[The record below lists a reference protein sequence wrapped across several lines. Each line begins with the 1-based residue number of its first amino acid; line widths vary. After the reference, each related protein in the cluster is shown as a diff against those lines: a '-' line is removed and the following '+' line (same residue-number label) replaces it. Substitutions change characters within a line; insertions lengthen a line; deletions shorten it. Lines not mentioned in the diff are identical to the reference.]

1 MTNGRRDDIFGPMG
15 PSPIRPRIF
24 SGSALLAGVL
34 VVSVL
39 IGGALV
45 GYHRIAAGLP
55 ETIDLKSYQPKSASA
70 FYAKDGSGP
79 GAIYRERRFPVT
91 LDAVPKHVQAAFIAA
106 EDARFYS
113 HPGVDPEGI
122 LRAFVKDLLSWDFAQ
137 GGSTITQQLARSML
151 LTREKTISRKLREII
166 LALRIER
173 SNSKAQILETYLN
186 EVYLGRG
193 AYGIEA
199 AAHAYFGKKA
209 ADLTIGEAAYLGG
222 LVQNPA
228 KYAPE
233 HANIAETRRKYVLAA
248 MLKMKSISK
257 DQYKKA
263 LEQKPVFVLNKADH
277 GLGDSSLQK
286 RF

>member
-1 MTNGRRDDIFGPMG
+1 MTNGRRDDIFGFMG
-15 PSPIRPRIF
+15 PTPIGPRIIP
-24 SGSALLAGVL
+24 GSALVAGVL
-34 VVSVL
+34 VLFAL

-45 GYHRIAAGLP
+45 VYHKIAAGLP
-55 ETIDLKSYQPKSASA
+55 ETIDLKSYQPKGSSKSYSDEGSTSGR
-70 FYAKDGSGP
+70 FYT
-79 GAIYRERRFPVT
+79 ERRFPVT

-173 SNSKAQILETYLN
+173 SNSKSQILETYLN

-199 AAHAYFGKKA
+199 AAHAYFGKKT
-209 ADLTIGEAAYLGG
+209 ADLTIGEAAYLAG

-228 KYAPE
+228 KYAPN
-233 HANIAETRRKYVLAA
+233 HANMAEARRKYVLAA

-263 LEQKPVFVLNKADH
+263 LQEKPAFVLHGPDH
-277 GLGDSSLQK
+277 GVGDSSWQK